1 MDASKLLPPTCP
13 YFTYRGSLTTP
24 PCTKSVT
31 WLLVG
36 MGMPVHMDNVRKFK
50 SALEAKYNY
59 GYNARGVQRL
69 NGRTVYSSPGVVIP
83 GGFAVSL

>member
-1 MDASKLLPPTCP
+1 
-13 YFTYRGSLTTP
+13 
-24 PCTKSVT
+24 
-31 WLLVG
+31 
-36 MGMPVHMDNVRKFK
+36 MPVHMDNVRKFK